1 MPARMIFLP
10 KSTYCGVLT
19 PVTDV
24 VSCLSKSSPN
34 TSNGGNGLKNG
45 QGPMGKRRSDRRK
58 AALEE
63 SMLRK
68 LGVREPIVEVEEVLE
83 LPPAVEVDEQGDAV
97 LARAFESF
105 DDADG
110 ESDGCNVQAAKTLH
124 IPTIATTQYA
134 ARFGE
139 TVPEIQL
146 GPDAK
151 TFDKTLFSML
161 TDDVR
166 GEVDAVKPKSVILCG
181 IEAHVCVLQTCLDLV
196 EQGYDVHVPVDAVS
210 SSTALLRSTALTR
223 LQQSG
228 VYLTSVESIVF
239 QLVGDSKHPDFR
251 AISSLIKQHSA
262 VICTTHDAA
271 NSDARTPPELHLDD
285 GCSCHDKTVFS
296 MLSADVRRAI
306 DARHPKSIVL
316 CGVEAHVCVL
326 QTCLDLVEDGYQVHV
341 AVDAVSSSTAF
352 LRATALERLKQSGV
366 FLTTVESLVFQWVPD
381 SNHPAFDDM
390 TELNKQHTAIP
401 SAFH

>member
-1 MPARMIFLP
+1 MGA
-10 KSTYCGVLT
+10 SA
-19 PVTDV
+19 
-24 VSCLSKSSPN
+24 SSPAHQGFRPRVGKLAPDS
-34 TSNGGNGLKNG
+34 TVMLVCDLQEHYRTRIYEISSVLHASNSL
-45 QGPMGKRRSDRRK
+45 
-58 AALEE
+58 
-63 SMLRK
+63 
-68 LGVREPIVEVEEVLE
+68 
-83 LPPAVEVDEQGDAV
+83 
-97 LARAFESF
+97 
-105 DDADG
+105 
-110 ESDGCNVQAAKTLH
+110 VQAAKRLC
-124 IPTIATTQYA
+124 IP
-134 ARFGE
+134 
-139 TVPEIQL
+139 
-146 GPDAK
+146 
-151 TFDKTLFSML
+151 
-161 TDDVR
+161 
-166 GEVDAVKPKSVILCG
+166 
-181 IEAHVCVLQTCLDLV
+181 
-196 EQGYDVHVPVDAVS
+196 
-210 SSTALLRSTALTR
+210 
-223 LQQSG
+223 
-228 VYLTSVESIVF
+228 
-239 QLVGDSKHPDFR
+239 
-251 AISSLIKQHSA
+251 